1 MLFRKTFR
9 TIRLYLAQFISMI
22 VMTAI
27 GIGVFVGFN
36 MEWYSIE
43 RNTNKFFDETGFADY
58 RVFDEIGFSSDDL
71 EKIKNIDGVDDATR
85 FLSVNTTVKGTEKVL
100 ALAVSENIDVSG
112 FVLIGDGEEYN
123 ADSEDGIWL
132 SKQYADKN
140 NIKLGDTITVV
151 YKEIEISGK
160 VLGLIKSG
168 EFLICL
174 PDETQLMPDFNT
186 YGFAYISP
194 KMLKR
199 ILGFEYYP
207 QINISSNL
215 DKKKMSEKID
225 NVFEKTMVILS
236 NDENVSYVQTQGEI
250 EEGKTMAS
258 VLPVLFLA
266 IAILTMVTTMHR
278 LAINEKTQIGILKA
292 LGFKDKKI
300 IAHYTSF
307 SILIGV
313 FGTLF
318 GIIIGY
324 LMGYLIMNPN
334 GTLGIYFD
342 MPEWK
347 LYVPFFTWIILILI
361 NALLIVIGYLSVKSM
376 LKGSASDALRPY
388 TPKKMKAMAIEKT
401 KLWSKLNF
409 GVKWNMRDI
418 MRHKARS
425 FMTLFGIL
433 GCTILIIASLGM
445 KDTMNDFV
453 DIFYEGAIN
462 YETRINIS
470 ETATNEETKELAS
483 KYEGDYAGS
492 TTVKINDQTIG
503 LEIYNITH
511 NRVKFIDR
519 NMKFFELGDNG
530 VYVCERIAKKLN
542 IKVGDKLVFLP
553 YGTNKSYEI
562 IVEDIIRTLSETI
575 IMSEKYAEKIG
586 YDYHINLVFTNQK
599 NIEANKNIVNTQSKS
614 SIIKSF
620 DTFMGLMNL
629 MVLLLIVAALVLG
642 AIVLYNL
649 GVMSF
654 MERYR
659 EMSTL
664 KVVGFKDS
672 KIGSLLISQNL
683 WLTIVGIIIGVP
695 TGVFLLKYMIEK
707 LASEYEMKPTVNILT
722 YILTIWLIILLS
734 FVISLFI
741 SKKSKKIDMVESL
754 KGID

>member
-9 TIRLYLAQFISMI
+9 TIKLYLAQFISMI

-58 RVFDEIGFSSDDL
+58 RVFDEKGFSSDDL

-236 NDENVSYVQTQGEI
+236 NDENVSYAQTQGEI

-300 IAHYTSF
+300 IVHYTSF

-470 ETATNEETKELAS
+470 ETATNEETKGLAN
-483 KYEGDYAGS
+483 KYEGDYAGT

-519 NMKFFELGDNG
+519 NMKFFKLGDNG

-542 IKVGDKLVFLP
+542 IKVGDKLVFSP

-575 IMSEKYAEKIG
+575 IMSEKYAEKIDC
-586 YDYHINLVFTNQK
+586 DYHINLVFTNQK
-599 NIEANKNIVNTQSKS
+599 NIETNKNIVNTQSKS

-620 DTFMGLMNL
+620 DTFIGLMNL

-722 YILTIWLIILLS
+722 YILTILLIILLS
-734 FVISLFI
+734 FVISLVI